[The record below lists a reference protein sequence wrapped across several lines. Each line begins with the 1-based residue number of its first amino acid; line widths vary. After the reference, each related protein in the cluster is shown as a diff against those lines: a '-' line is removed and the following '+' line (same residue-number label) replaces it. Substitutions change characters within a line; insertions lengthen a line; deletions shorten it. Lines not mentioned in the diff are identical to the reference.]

1 MIELST
7 IRDLVAISGV
17 LIALGYYIINIRN
30 QRVTRQTQLLM
41 NLYETYRSPEFIHDW
56 DQVIWRFEF
65 NDWEDAMRK
74 LHPLNNPEE
83 RKVWFSVGLFFNG
96 VGVLVKRKLIN
107 ITLVD
112 ELLGDMIMMTWEK
125 MGPIEVESRVRLNN
139 PRAFE
144 DFEYLYNEI
153 LRVGKGRGSLEGI
166 QNGFKPYRDQ
176 SNKQ

>member
-1 MIELST
+1 MVSLEV
-7 IRDLVAISGV
+7 VAIILSGISISASLFYYANV
-17 LIALGYYIINIRN
+17 LQNANK
-30 QRVTRQTQLLM
+30 TRQTQLLM

-56 DQVIWRFEF
+56 DQVIWRLEF

-74 LHPLNNPEE
+74 LHPINNPEE
-83 RKVWFSVGLFFNG
+83 RRVWFSVGLFFNG
-96 VGVLVKRKLIN
+96 VGVLVKRKLID

-112 ELLGDMIMMTWEK
+112 ELLGNMIMMTWEK

-153 LRVGKGRGSLEGI
+153 VRVGKGRGNLKGI
-166 QNGFKPYRDQ
+166 QDGFRDQ